1 VTWMLLLLLVAGIY
15 RTARMLAQEDGPFD
29 AFARMRAAA
38 GQANWFGRGLHCFM
52 CLSWWI
58 AGLTAVVLVLAGRAA
73 WADVWY
79 LWPGLA
85 GLAVVMYQVVR

>member
-1 VTWMLLLLLVAGIY
+1 MSWMLLLLLVAGVY
-15 RTARMLAQEDGPFD
+15 RIARLASQEEGPF
-29 AFARMRAAA
+29 AVFQRMRDAA
-38 GQANWFGRGLHCFM
+38 GQASWFGRGLHCFM

-58 AGLTAVVLVLAGRAA
+58 AGVAAVVLVLAGRAA
-73 WADVWY
+73 WADLWY